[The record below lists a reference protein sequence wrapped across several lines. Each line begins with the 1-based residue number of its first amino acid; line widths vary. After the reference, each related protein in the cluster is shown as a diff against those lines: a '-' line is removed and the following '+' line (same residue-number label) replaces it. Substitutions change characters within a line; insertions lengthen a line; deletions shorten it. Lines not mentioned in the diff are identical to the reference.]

1 MPERN
6 GGILEQILEE
16 LQSMRQEIAQLRA
29 VLPDAA
35 KTMAAPKCPLEET
48 PRETGTAIPSQEG
61 KTPSKRLAPIEPKLT
76 SAKVLNALTHTP
88 NIRDLLTKRNLHV
101 CDLEY
106 FQGEQQNQEMANLS
120 FFIADNFDFVKP
132 FFQELR
138 RSLNS
143 PGEFSFH
150 LRGRQTQAIS
160 DICHVGTHLRDLGF
174 IKYDY
179 KNRIANVEIIR
190 DPNSINFISG
200 GWFEIAI
207 LEWLRKH
214 PSLYTECLYRVHVMD
229 DKSSYYEFDFLI
241 FTKNGVKMLECKSG
255 LSLQPGEIV
264 EQVRR
269 AVSALN
275 LNGSSGVLMP
285 TLPAVSVANRIEN
298 QTGAKVL
305 LVDHLERFLKSK

>member
-16 LQSMRQEIAQLRA
+16 LQALRQEIAQLRA
-29 VLPDAA
+29 VLPDAV
-35 KTMAAPKCPLEET
+35 KTVAEPELPVVEIPLEKKKVI
-48 PRETGTAIPSQEG
+48 AFQEE
-61 KTPSKRLAPIEPKLT
+61 KTPTIGSVPIEPKPLSADVLT
-76 SAKVLNALTHTP
+76 ALTQSP
-88 NIRDLLTKRNLHV
+88 NIRDLLSRRNLHV
-101 CDLEY
+101 CDLER
-106 FQGEQQNQEMANLS
+106 FQGEQQNPNLANLS

-132 FFQELR
+132 FVQELR

-143 PGEFSFH
+143 QGEFSFH
-150 LRGRQTQAIS
+150 LRGRQTQAMS

-190 DPNSINFISG
+190 DPSSMNYISG

-275 LNGSSGVLMP
+275 LSGSSGVLMP
-285 TLPAVSVANRIEN
+285 TLPSASVANRIEN

-305 LVDHLERFLKSK
+305 LVDNLERFLKSK